1 MIHSIFYTQLIFIP
15 QWGLIA
21 PYVFPGGAGMI
32 AVEVLY
38 EFKTGKFKEA
48 RVSFPEG
55 VIDVT
60 PEMLK
65 NEKP

>member
-1 MIHSIFYTQLIFIP
+1 
-15 QWGLIA
+15 
-21 PYVFPGGAGMI
+21 MI